1 MDELDYRL
9 SRVEDRKYESATDM
23 EGVFKRMMA
32 QETLLQSAVIR
43 IGELERRVDT
53 VCHDASSLLTR
64 NLTLGFTSSCV
75 SKEQG
80 TYLLWSTPTGL
91 CLRRFRYHRGVDS
104 VRLGGNPGI
113 VVYVV
118 FLRIAAPRLPRL
130 PVLRLVRTRPCR
142 ARPWQSL

>member
-9 SRVEDRKYESATDM
+9 SCVEDRKYESATDM

-53 VCHDASSLLTR
+53 VCHDASSLLIR

-75 SKEQG
+75 SKVQG
-80 TYLLWSTPTGL
+80 TYLLWSIPTGL
-91 CLRRFRYHRGVDS
+91 CSRRFRYLRGVDS
-104 VRLGGNPGI
+104 VRPGGSPGI
-113 VVYVV
+113 VAYVA
-118 FLRIAAPRLPRL
+118 FPRIA
-130 PVLRLVRTRPCR
+130 VLRLPHLHDLRLARTRPCR
-142 ARPWQSL
+142 AHPWQSL